1 MFRTRTR
8 GARSAR
14 TLGVLAGSAVLALA
28 STSAAHAAPAPAVSR
43 AAAITAAAPAAPVA
57 APTVDRPKYKENWS
71 LVGGFFSNPLAAL
84 NPNASPAG
92 SNVPCKLTPEHPR
105 PVILVHAMG
114 ANQALNWTSTAPYL
128 ANRGFCVYSFT
139 YGANWFLPSVGGL
152 KKMAGNS
159 VELQNFVDRTLAR
172 TGASQVDLVGHSE
185 GTTISANYIKNLGGA
200 TKVKNLVG
208 LAPNYEGTTLYGL
221 TKLADALPR
230 PLRNVLDS
238 VCGACADY
246 SPSSDFVKS
255 LASDG
260 RTWDPRVTY
269 TNIQP
274 RLEEIVLP
282 NSSGQMQA
290 PNATN
295 LRTSTGCSLDL
306 SDHVSIASSK
316 RAHGLMLDALDPGN
330 TEEVPCAFNPP
341 FLS

>member
-1 MFRTRTR
+1 MFRTSSR
-8 GARSAR
+8 GGRLVRSMGVLIGATAL
-14 TLGVLAGSAVLALA
+14 TLGS
-28 STSAAHAAPAPAVSR
+28 
-43 AAAITAAAPAAPVA
+43 TAAAQAAPSSA
-57 APTVDRPKYKENWS
+57 ATSATTTAAVRTAADQPQYKENWS
-71 LVGGFFSNPLAAL
+71 LAGGFFANPLAAL
-84 NPNASPAG
+84 NPNASPTG
-92 SNVPCKLTPEHPR
+92 SNVPCRLTPEHPR

-114 ANQALNWTSTAPYL
+114 ANQRLNWTSTAPYL

-159 VELQNFVDRTLAR
+159 GELKTFVDRTLAR

-185 GTTISANYIKNLGGA
+185 GTTIGAYYIKNLGGA

-221 TKLADALPR
+221 TKLADSLPR
-230 PLRNVLDS
+230 PVRAVLDS
-238 VCGACADY
+238 ACGACADY
-246 SPSSDFVKS
+246 YPGSDFNKA

-274 RLEEIVLP
+274 RLEEVVLP

-316 RAHGLMLDALDPGN
+316 RAHSLILDALDPSN
-330 TEEVPCAFNPP
+330 TEPLACSFNPP

>member
-1 MFRTRTR
+1 MTGSLARLARRTFSV
-8 GARSAR
+8 AAAL
-14 TLGVLAGSAVLALA
+14 TLTVGGVAATA
-28 STSAAHAAPAPAVSR
+28 SPASAA
-43 AAAITAAAPAAPVA
+43 TQ
-57 APTVDRPKYKENWS
+57 PKYKENWS
-71 LVGGFFSNPLAAL
+71 LAGGFFANPLGAL
-84 NPNASPAG
+84 NPNASPTG
-92 SNVPCKLTPEHPR
+92 SNIAGCKLTPEHPR

-114 ANQALNWTSTAPYL
+114 ANQSLNWSSTAPYL

-152 KKMAGNS
+152 KQMAPNAQ
-159 VELQNFVDRTLAR
+159 ELANYITRLKAS

-185 GTTISANYIKNLGGA
+185 GTTISAYYIKKLGGA
-200 TKVKNLVG
+200 PNVKNLVG

-221 TKLADALPR
+221 TKLADSLPT
-230 PLRNVLDS
+230 PLRAVLDS
-238 VCGACADY
+238 VCGACGDY
-246 SPSSDFVKS
+246 YPGSAFNKA

-260 RTWDPRVTY
+260 TTWDPRVTY

-274 RLEEIVLP
+274 GLEEVVLP

-295 LRTSTGCSLDL
+295 YRTNTGCAKDL

-316 RAHGLMLDALDPGN
+316 RAHGIILDALDPNN
-330 TEEVPCAFNPP
+330 TEPLPCEFNPP